1 MIQTIRW
8 ENYNRIREL
17 ASPFLRGSK
26 ERPLRITLHSAS
38 LKTLTGEA
46 AEATDLIRE
55 FSHLDE
61 LKVIETEPTSCP
73 YIEIGNYDST
83 LGYIPVQLIN
93 NGQIEMWTSISQG
106 EQLSQTAKI
115 LARQNDI
122 QHPDAKGMLDA
133 LTIGLA
139 HCQVGG
145 DILVTTSKHL
155 LDHRDDSLIATMNP
169 RTPLET
175 TQILGLFLRSRGNF
189 VYKVVDNIRLPFN
202 RHLFYWVLA
211 RHKLP
216 GMWRYFSACV
226 HASKVHGDDLLMLGQ
241 SILERA
247 VRALQARD
255 AIGIA
260 FYGGTGE
267 QEEMMYH
274 FDYLPLLL
282 TGAIDAQ
289 ARVANRAYK
298 VARNERTISF
308 YELKRDKKFQQQL
321 EAKGA
326 VKLSEFI
333 AQDRIQRLL
342 CILYET
348 RNVIHGA
355 AMHPISY
362 RDGASGISTL
372 VQLPDAITDCVQES
386 VQSLGGIQEWGLKE
400 NGNARLQL
408 VEPFSFATTLVV
420 QILNTIDTIAQVTE
434 VERLLTA
441 GQLDD
446 LASAEPQ
453 SKSPFEWGKRL
464 ALLG

>member
-38 LKTLTGEA
+38 LKMLTGEA

-83 LGYIPVQLIN
+83 HGYIPVQLVN
-93 NGQIEMWTSISQG
+93 NGQIEMWTGISQE

-115 LARQNDI
+115 LTGQNDI
-122 QHPDAKGMLDA
+122 QHPDAKGMLED
-133 LTIGLA
+133 LTMGLA
-139 HCQVGG
+139 HCEVGG
-145 DILVTTSKHL
+145 DIFVTTSKHL
-155 LDHRDDSLIATMNP
+155 LGHRDDSLIATINP

-189 VYKVVDNIRLPFN
+189 VYKVVNDSQLRFN

-211 RHKLP
+211 RHRLP

-226 HASKVHGDDLLMLGQ
+226 HGNKVHGDDLLMLGQ

-255 AIGIA
+255 AIGVA
-260 FYGGTGE
+260 FYGGTRE

-289 ARVANRAYK
+289 ARVANRAYNVK
-298 VARNERTISF
+298 KNERTASF
-308 YELKRDKKFQQQL
+308 YELKKDKTFQKQL
-321 EAKGA
+321 KVKGA
-326 VKLSEFI
+326 VKLSDFI
-333 AQDRIQRLL
+333 AQDGIQQLL
-342 CILYET
+342 SILYET
-348 RNVIHGA
+348 RNVI
-355 AMHPISY
+355 
-362 RDGASGISTL
+362 
-372 VQLPDAITDCVQES
+372 
-386 VQSLGGIQEWGLKE
+386 
-400 NGNARLQL
+400 
-408 VEPFSFATTLVV
+408 
-420 QILNTIDTIAQVTE
+420 
-434 VERLLTA
+434 
-441 GQLDD
+441 
-446 LASAEPQ
+446 
-453 SKSPFEWGKRL
+453 
-464 ALLG
+464 